1 MAKKTFS
8 PATKRIITLQIIS
21 CVVLIALTA
30 ILVLFLTQSANTKA
44 RAVALTP
51 NPRAYALYG
60 DKRHLT
66 LLSDGERLAELGVP
80 EALLA
85 RVGAVSEPVA
95 AAMAQGARRQGRM
108 TWALA
113 VSGIAGPGG
122 GSRSKPVGTVC
133 FAWAGPDQT
142 LQVSTQHFP
151 GNREEVRAHTVAHAL
166 TVLLQHLDRPLA
178 A

>member
-1 MAKKTFS
+1 MSSVS
-8 PATKRIITLQIIS
+8 PNQAQLETLAAQVGEALLARGETLATAES
-21 CVVLIALTA
+21 CTGGWIGQSLTA
-30 ILVLFLTQSANTKA
+30 IAGSSAWFDRGFITYSNQAKT
-44 RAVALTP
+44 
-51 NPRAYALYG
+51 
-60 DKRHLT
+60 
-66 LLSDGERLAELGVP
+66 EELGVP

-95 AAMAQGARRQGRM
+95 AAMAQGARRQGRI
-108 TWALA
+108 TWAVA

-151 GNREEVRAHTVAHAL
+151 GNREEVRAQTVAHAL
-166 TVLLQHLDRPLA
+166 TVLLDHLHRPLA

>member
-1 MAKKTFS
+1 MS
-8 PATKRIITLQIIS
+8 PSSSSAAPSQSQLEVLAARVGAALLARGETLATAES
-21 CVVLIALTA
+21 CTGGWIGQSLTA
-30 ILVLFLTQSANTKA
+30 IAGSSAWFDRGFITYSNQAKT
-44 RAVALTP
+44 
-51 NPRAYALYG
+51 
-60 DKRHLT
+60 
-66 LLSDGERLAELGVP
+66 EELGVP

-133 FAWAGPDQT
+133 FAWAGPDQV

>member
-1 MAKKTFS
+1 MSLSSSSAAPSQSQLEALAARVGAALLARGETL
-8 PATKRIITLQIIS
+8 ATAES
-21 CVVLIALTA
+21 CTGGWIGQSLTA
-30 ILVLFLTQSANTKA
+30 IAGSSAWFDRGFITYSNQAKT
-44 RAVALTP
+44 
-51 NPRAYALYG
+51 
-60 DKRHLT
+60 
-66 LLSDGERLAELGVP
+66 EELGVP

-122 GSRSKPVGTVC
+122 GSRSKPGGTVG
-133 FAWAGPDQT
+133 FAWAGPDQV

>member
-1 MAKKTFS
+1 MSLSSSSAAPS
-8 PATKRIITLQIIS
+8 QSQLEALATRVGAALLARGETLATAES
-21 CVVLIALTA
+21 CTGGWIGQSLTA
-30 ILVLFLTQSANTKA
+30 IAGSSAWFDRGFITYSNQAKT
-44 RAVALTP
+44 
-51 NPRAYALYG
+51 
-60 DKRHLT
+60 
-66 LLSDGERLAELGVP
+66 EELGVP

-133 FAWAGPDQT
+133 FAWAGPDQV

>member
-1 MAKKTFS
+1 MPPSSSSAAPSQSQLEALAARVGAALLARGETL
-8 PATKRIITLQIIS
+8 ATAES
-21 CVVLIALTA
+21 CTGGWIGQSLTA
-30 ILVLFLTQSANTKA
+30 IAGSSAWFDRGFITYSNQAKT
-44 RAVALTP
+44 
-51 NPRAYALYG
+51 
-60 DKRHLT
+60 
-66 LLSDGERLAELGVP
+66 EELGVP

>member
-1 MAKKTFS
+1 MSLSSSSAAPSQSQLEALAARVGEALLARGETL
-8 PATKRIITLQIIS
+8 ATAES
-21 CVVLIALTA
+21 CTGGWIGQSLTA
-30 ILVLFLTQSANTKA
+30 IAGSSAWFDRGFITYSNQAKT
-44 RAVALTP
+44 
-51 NPRAYALYG
+51 
-60 DKRHLT
+60 
-66 LLSDGERLAELGVP
+66 EELGVP

-95 AAMAQGARRQGRM
+95 AAMAQGAQRQGRI

-133 FAWAGPDQT
+133 FAWAGPDQV
-142 LQVSTQHFP
+142 LQVGTQHFP

>member
-1 MAKKTFS
+1 MPPSSSSAAPSQSQLEALAARVGAALLARGETL
-8 PATKRIITLQIIS
+8 ATAES
-21 CVVLIALTA
+21 CTGGWIGQSLTA
-30 ILVLFLTQSANTKA
+30 IAGSSAWFDRGFITYSNQAKTE
-44 RAVALTP
+44 
-51 NPRAYALYG
+51 
-60 DKRHLT
+60 
-66 LLSDGERLAELGVP
+66 ERGVP

-85 RVGAVSEPVA
+85 RVGAASEPVA

-133 FAWAGPDQT
+133 FAWAGPDQV

>member
-1 MAKKTFS
+1 MSSVS
-8 PATKRIITLQIIS
+8 PNQAQLEALAAQVGAALLARGETRATAES
-21 CVVLIALTA
+21 CTGGWIGQSLTA
-30 ILVLFLTQSANTKA
+30 IAGSSAWFDRGFITYSNQAKT
-44 RAVALTP
+44 
-51 NPRAYALYG
+51 
-60 DKRHLT
+60 
-66 LLSDGERLAELGVP
+66 EELGVP

-85 RVGAVSEPVA
+85 RVGAVSEPVV
-95 AAMAQGARRQGRM
+95 AAMAQGARRQGRI
-108 TWALA
+108 TWAVA

-151 GNREEVRAHTVAHAL
+151 GSREEVRAQTVAHAL
-166 TVLLQHLDRPLA
+166 TVLLDHLQRPLA

>member
-1 MAKKTFS
+1 MS
-8 PATKRIITLQIIS
+8 PASPNPAPSQAQLEALAAQVGEALLARGETLATAES
-21 CVVLIALTA
+21 CTGGWIGQSLTA
-30 ILVLFLTQSANTKA
+30 IAGSSAWFDRGFITYSNQAKT
-44 RAVALTP
+44 
-51 NPRAYALYG
+51 
-60 DKRHLT
+60 
-66 LLSDGERLAELGVP
+66 EELGVP

-95 AAMAQGARRQGRM
+95 AAMAQGARRQGRI
-108 TWALA
+108 TWAVA

-151 GNREEVRAHTVAHAL
+151 GNRAEVRAQTVAHAL
-166 TVLLQHLDRPLA
+166 TVLLDHLNRPLA